1 MCDNT
6 CKVLPSQEHI
16 QALLPGV
23 LLGASQVGIQCTVA
37 DLSCPVFSSLLPR
50 GQTDTH
56 GFKAFNMQKQVL
68 AKSYI
73 VGIKYL
79 DKLVPCGPSSQ
90 VLKKDF
96 VFFGQAGYSKGSKV
110 IS

>member
-37 DLSCPVFSSLLPR
+37 DLSYPVFSSLLPR

-73 VGIKYL
+73 VDIKYL

-90 VLKKDF
+90 VLKKK
-96 VFFGQAGYSKGSKV
+96 FFFWSSRIFQGL
-110 IS
+110 